1 MPRPIAF
8 SAKQK
13 REQLQDKR
21 AVQRGELEPS
31 QVRYARNPAGN
42 YRPGANHLPNPA
54 SANTATTRL
63 ISKFASLTPEYVERS
78 RYVAHTLPL
87 IRPISDEAAVFKLDW
102 MERDGGR
109 LSCPVRPGFE
119 MGQAK
124 EEVERREQETYGLW
138 LKETTAIVEEWVE
151 RGEKEGQDEGAEVSL
166 LSPTWFETN
175 LEVWRQLCVLSPISA
190 LIYGIGSISDGAYQ
204 NHPISSSSSPMPV
217 VLSFI
222 CQLPS
227 AAMCKA
233 FNLGKK
239 S

>member
-42 YRPGANHLPNPA
+42 YRPGANHLPHPA
-54 SANTATTRL
+54 SANTAATRL
-63 ISKFASLTPEYVERS
+63 ISKFTSLTPEYVERS
-78 RYVAHTLPL
+78 RFLAHTLPL
-87 IRPISDEAAVFKLDW
+87 IRPIPDEAAVFKLDW
-102 MERDGGR
+102 MERDRGR

-119 MGQAK
+119 MSQAK
-124 EEVERREQETYGLW
+124 QEVERREQETYGLW
-138 LKETTAIVEEWVE
+138 LKETTAIVEKWVE
-151 RGEKEGQDEGAEVSL
+151 GGEEEVQHESAETSL
-166 LSPTWFETN
+166 RSPTWFETN
-175 LEVWRQLCVLSPISA
+175 LEVWRQLYVLSPISVR
-190 LIYGIGSISDGAYQ
+190 IYRISSTSDGAYQ

-217 VLSFI
+217 VPSFT

-227 AAMCKA
+227 APMSKA